1 MWQKMIKKIIFNY
14 YLYMS
19 EKSSTFVA
27 ILGFYVIE
35 RIIIK
40 NTIQNEFIRIDQQD
54 LR

>member
-27 ILGFYVIE
+27 ILDFYVIE